1 MASSWPQRKKNRLSA
16 CHYNEPGAYF
26 ITICTL
32 NRQNLF
38 WVNGNARTPQNVLLT
53 RWGAI
58 TERCI
63 REIPKRYAGECCERV
78 IAAAYNTSK
87 QVHVSHHVVMPN
99 HIHLLLQIHALNW
112 KKPDDAPNVS
122 RIIQQLKGTVSKQAG
137 VSLWQKG
144 FHDHI
149 IRTEE
154 DYRDIWTYIEH
165 NPARWHEDQLYS
177 AETTAGGP

>member
-63 REIPKRYAGECCERV
+63 REIPKRYASVTLDHYV
-78 IAAAYNTSK
+78 I
-87 QVHVSHHVVMPN
+87 MPN

-122 RIIQQLKGTVSKQAG
+122 RIIQQLKGTVSKQAS